1 MHELAIARNIH
12 ATVLREMED
21 RRLPGINR
29 IGLSIGS
36 LSGIVPD
43 ALEFGF
49 NAVKEGTPLSGTV
62 LDIKSCPGHGSCT
75 QCYAEFDMDD
85 FSFTCPQCGSVD
97 VRIDQGREL
106 DITWLEVQQ

>member
-21 RRLPGINR
+21 RRLPGISR

-36 LSGIVPD
+36 LSGVVPD
-43 ALEFGF
+43 ALADACLE
-49 NAVKEGTPLSGTV
+49 
-62 LDIKSCPGHGSCT
+62 IKNCPGRGSCT

-85 FSFTCPQCGSVD
+85 FSFSCPQCDSPD
-97 VRIDQGREL
+97 VRVESGREL
-106 DITWLEVQQ
+106 DITWLEAPQ